1 MMIPRAIDRN
11 GSIAPMSSLV
21 RTHAL
26 DGVDQDR
33 RRVLTDTEMHRR
45 EAALLTRWIEGV
57 FTDRQ
62 DARRAAIEGA
72 RQRTYAHDLEQ
83 ASEEVRA
90 LAFPE
95 PEPVPETEPELQ
107 TYPDTRNDDL
117 AGGCARR
124 DLDETARRIRR
135 AGVWHESYPCGCN
148 EAHASEHRR
157 VACTGLL

>member
-26 DGVDQDR
+26 DGVDQDT

-62 DARRAAIEGA
+62 DARYAAIEGA

-107 TYPDTRNDDL
+107 TYPDTRNDDEEFDYDEEISFDT
-117 AGGCARR
+117 
-124 DLDETARRIRR
+124 DLDETA
-135 AGVWHESYPCGCN
+135 ADDEGW
-148 EAHASEHRR
+148 
-157 VACTGLL
+157 GLA